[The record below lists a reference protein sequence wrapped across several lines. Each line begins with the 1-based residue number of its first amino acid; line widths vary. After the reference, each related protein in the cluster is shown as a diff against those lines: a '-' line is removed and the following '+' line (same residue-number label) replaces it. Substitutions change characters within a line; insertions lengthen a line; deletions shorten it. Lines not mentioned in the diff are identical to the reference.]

1 MAFWRLF
8 PHTLPGL
15 EPCPV
20 PIPQA
25 SHWNFLVLGG
35 LALDQIQEV
44 AEASVREMSARVLSL
59 SLNSLVVNLGQF
71 T

>member
-1 MAFWRLF
+1 M
-8 PHTLPGL
+8 
-15 EPCPV
+15 
-20 PIPQA
+20 
-25 SHWNFLVLGG
+25 
-35 LALDQIQEV
+35 DQIQEV